1 MLKND
6 LQKGLFTVAVGVIL
20 WFMPVPAGLKPQ
32 AWHMF
37 AMFVATIVGF
47 ILHPLPIGAIAF
59 IACALSGFIK
69 LIKPAEALSGFG
81 NATIWLIVSAFLF
94 AKGFVKTG
102 LGKRIAYMIMEKL
115 GDSSLKLAYTMA
127 ITDLIVAPAT
137 PSNTARGGGILF
149 PIITRLCN
157 AFGSTPDDQNRKKL
171 GSFLMS
177 SSFHVDCV
185 TSSMFIT
192 SVAPNSLCVA
202 LAAQACGIQISW
214 GMWALACAVPGLLSI
229 IITPLLVYK
238 LEPPEIKNTPEAPQ
252 IARAGLEEMGPVKK
266 SEKVV
271 FASFI
276 IALVLW
282 ATSSMTGLNAT
293 MIAMVCVGIML
304 VFGAIEW
311 SDVTTEKAAW
321 DTLVWMGGL
330 MSLATALNKSG
341 FVKWFA
347 TQVGGMLGGMS
358 WVTVLLIL
366 AVIYMYSHYGFASLS
381 AHVAAMY
388 AAFLAV
394 AVSAGAPAGLAAM
407 TFASL
412 TGIMGCLTHYATVP
426 APIYFG
432 AGYLTQ
438 AEWWKIGFV
447 VSILY
452 MICFVGIGPI
462 WWSMIGL
469 Y

>member
-81 NATIWLIVSAFLF
+81 NATIWLIVSDFLF

-149 PIITRLCN
+149 PIITSLFT

-412 TGIMGCLTHYATVP
+412 TGIMGCLTHYATGP

>member
-20 WFMPVPAGLKPQ
+20 WFLPVPAGLKPQ

-149 PIITRLCN
+149 PIITSLCT

-214 GMWALACAVPGLLSI
+214 GMWALACAVPGLFSI

-412 TGIMGCLTHYATVP
+412 TGIMGCLTHYATGP